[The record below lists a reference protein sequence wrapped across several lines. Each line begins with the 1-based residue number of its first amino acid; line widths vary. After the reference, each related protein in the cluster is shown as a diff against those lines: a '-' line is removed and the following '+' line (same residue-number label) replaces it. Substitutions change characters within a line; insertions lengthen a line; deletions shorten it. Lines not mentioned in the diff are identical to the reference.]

1 MSERF
6 PGIFLL
12 AAVFVIAVC
21 GLVYELIA
29 ASLSS
34 YLLGGSITQFS
45 IVIGVFL
52 NRDGPW
58 FLPYPL
64 RERKPY

>member
-12 AAVFVIAVC
+12 AAVFVIAAC

-45 IVIGVFL
+45 IVSASFSQ
-52 NRDGPW
+52 RW
-58 FLPYPL
+58 AWALPHPL
-64 RERKPY
+64 CERKPH